1 MMEERPDNMSSH
13 LSCQLARAV
22 CWAVRQP
29 SMDITRPFSGKR
41 CLVDQLLRNASIGLM
56 DDARRAGTY
65 PEASATSKSAVA
77 IPR

>member
-1 MMEERPDNMSSH
+1 
-13 LSCQLARAV
+13 
-22 CWAVRQP
+22 
-29 SMDITRPFSGKR
+29 MDITRPFSGKR